1 MGPLKGIKAVE
12 IGGIGPGPFAAMMLA
27 DLGAEIIRIDRADT
41 FASREDY
48 DWPVDYFLNRG
59 RRSIAVDLKNPAG
72 VEAVLRMV
80 ERADFLTEGFRPG
93 VTERLGIGPDVCLE
107 RNPRLVYGRI
117 TGWGQQGP
125 MANAPGHDINYVA
138 LTGILHAIGPTG
150 GAPVPAI
157 NLLGDY
163 GGGGMLLAFGILA
176 ALLEAKRSGQGQVVD
191 AAMIDGAALLGTML
205 HGMRQMG
212 EWTEERGDNLL
223 DGGAPFFHVYETSD
237 GKWVAVG
244 SIEEKFYS
252 ALLEGL
258 GIEESELPPQMDKA
272 GWPATRERFAEAFR
286 TRTRDEWCATLEPL
300 GACFSPVLGID
311 EAPHHAHAQARDSF
325 PQFDGMHQP
334 APAPRFSRTPG
345 EFGLP
350 APAPGEHTDGGL
362 ADWGFSSAEIDEL
375 RGGGAI
381 R

>member
-1 MGPLKGIKAVE
+1 MGPLSGTKAIE

-27 DLGAEIIRIDRADT
+27 DLGAEILRVDRADT
-41 FASREDY
+41 YAPRAEY
-48 DWPVDYFLNRG
+48 DFPVDYVLNRG
-59 RRSIAVDLKNPAG
+59 RRSVAVDLKNPAG

-80 ERADFLTEGFRPG
+80 EDADFLTEGFRPG
-93 VTERLGIGPDVCLE
+93 VMERLGLGPDVCLE
-107 RNPRLVYGRI
+107 RNPKLVYGRI
-117 TGWGQQGP
+117 TGWGQEGP

-163 GGGGMLLAFGILA
+163 GGGGMLLAFGIVC
-176 ALLEAKRSGQGQVVD
+176 ALLEAGRSGKGQVVD
-191 AAMIDGAALLGTML
+191 AAMVDGASLLGTML

-223 DGGAPFFHVYETSD
+223 DGGAPFFGVYATAD
-237 GKWVAVG
+237 GKWVAIG
-244 SIEEKFYS
+244 SIEAKFYS

-258 GIEESELPPQMDKA
+258 GIDESELPPQMDRA
-272 GWPATRERFAEAFR
+272 GWPATRDRFATAFA
-286 TRTRDEWCATLEPL
+286 TRTRDEWCEVLEPL
-300 GACFSPVLGID
+300 GACFAPVLGID
-311 EAPHHAHAQARDSF
+311 EAPHHEHARARDSF
-325 PQFDGMHQP
+325 PKVDGMYQP

-345 EFGLP
+345 EVGSP
-350 APAPGEHTDGGL
+350 APAPGEHTDAGL
-362 ADWGFSSAEIDEL
+362 TDWGFSPAEIDGL
-375 RGGGAI
+375 RSSGAV

>member
-1 MGPLKGIKAVE
+1 VE

-41 FASREDY
+41 ATSRADY
-48 DWPVDYFLNRG
+48 DWPVDYMLNRG
-59 RRSIAVDLKNPAG
+59 RRSIAVDLKNPDG

-80 ERADFLTEGFRPG
+80 ESADFLTEGFRPG
-93 VTERLGIGPDVCLE
+93 VTERLGIGPDACLE
-107 RNPRLVYGRI
+107 RNPKLVYGRI
-117 TGWGQQGP
+117 TGWGQSGP

-176 ALLEAKRSGQGQVVD
+176 ALIEAKRSGQGQVVD
-191 AAMIDGAALLGTML
+191 AAMIDGAGLLGTML
-205 HGMRQMG
+205 HGMRQIG

-223 DGGAPFFHVYETSD
+223 DGGAPFYHVYETSD
-237 GKWVAVG
+237 GKYVSVG
-244 SIEEKFYS
+244 SIEPQFYA

-258 GIEESELPPQMDKA
+258 GIEESELPPQMEKS
-272 GWPATRERFAEAFR
+272 GWPATTARFAEVFA
-286 TRTRDEWCATLEPL
+286 TRTRDEWCKALEPL
-300 GACFSPVLGID
+300 GACFAPVLGID
-311 EAPHHAHAQARDSF
+311 EAPTHAHSVARDSF
-325 PQFDGMHQP
+325 PKIDGVVQP

-345 EFGLP
+345 GLGLP
-350 APAPGEHTDGGL
+350 APAPGEHTDEGL
-362 ADWGFSSAEIDEL
+362 ADWGFSTAEISALHDS
-375 RGGGAI
+375 GAI